1 MKLKE
6 TIAITIGALAFL
18 LITGVAKANPV
29 QTIGNWLSNEKT
41 KIVKYQTE
49 NWEKGKT
56 QLANTK
62 QTILNLFKGNKDESQ
77 N

>member
-1 MKLKE
+1 MKLNE
-6 TIAITIGALAFL
+6 TIAITICALAFM

-41 KIVKYQTE
+41 KIVEYQTE

-62 QTILNLFKGNKDESQ
+62 QSILNLFKGNKDESQ